1 MGIVPSGSRPTPGS
15 LRAVVPDPTEHLLGL
30 TPYCYLH
37 SNPLHPVLSVNPSL
51 PTFHHPYTHLHT
63 HTLTEQI
70 FSWAGCS
77 FPHPILGKQCSCCTD
92 NCPPPPPPP
101 YLHCSWSSLLSC
113 PMAPSRDSV
122 TGVVE
127 PPAPVAGGRGAFD
140 LPNGASHPA
149 SVGPLRANTS
159 GGIHRSAS
167 ALKPGISKRTSLR
180 VSRITVLYLVPGS
193 PEVPCCTT
201 ASSASIDIPHFVC
214 NPAIVL
220 TRSQHSNHS
229 ASS

>member
-1 MGIVPSGSRPTPGS
+1 MLYRR
-15 LRAVVPDPTEHLLGL
+15 L
-30 TPYCYLH
+30 
-37 SNPLHPVLSVNPSL
+37 
-51 PTFHHPYTHLHT
+51 
-63 HTLTEQI
+63 
-70 FSWAGCS
+70 
-77 FPHPILGKQCSCCTD
+77 
-92 NCPPPPPPP
+92 PPPPPLLTCTAPGAPFCHARWPP
-101 YLHCSWSSLLSC
+101 
-113 PMAPSRDSV
+113 PRDSV

-127 PPAPVAGGRGAFD
+127 PPAPVAGGRGAFG
-140 LPNGASHPA
+140 LPNGASRPA

-159 GGIHRSAS
+159 GIPRSAS